1 MINIV
6 IVFPNIS
13 DGQKI
18 KNLLVRNGF
27 EVAGV
32 CSSGAQAMSITDELD
47 YGVVVCGYKFNDM
60 IYSEL
65 YAELEDGFQMLL
77 VASPG
82 KLSDGVEDGVVAVD
96 MPLKANDMI
105 ETLDEMV
112 QALEKVRKQD
122 RKKPRQRN
130 IAKQAIIDKAKEV
143 LMKNRNMSEEEAHR
157 YIEKT
162 AMDECVKK
170 IEVAEKIIE
179 RYKYD

>member
-65 YAELEDGFQMLL
+65 YAELEGGFQMLL

-82 KLSDGVEDGVVAVD
+82 KLSDGIEDGVVAVD

-157 YIEKT
+157 YLQKNSMDSGNSMVET
-162 AMDECVKK
+162 ARMVLDLMH
-170 IEVAEKIIE
+170 
-179 RYKYD
+179 

>member
-1 MINIV
+1 
-6 IVFPNIS
+6 
-13 DGQKI
+13 
-18 KNLLVRNGF
+18 
-27 EVAGV
+27 
-32 CSSGAQAMSITDELD
+32 
-47 YGVVVCGYKFNDM
+47 
-60 IYSEL
+60 
-65 YAELEDGFQMLL
+65 MLL

-82 KLSDGVEDGVVAVD
+82 KLSDGIEDGVVAVD

-157 YIEKT
+157 YLQKNSMDSGNSMVET
-162 AMDECVKK
+162 ARMVLDLMH
-170 IEVAEKIIE
+170 
-179 RYKYD
+179 